1 LSSQTIQFIGL
12 LLDFIGALILAIPL
26 LKSKKEIQKESG
38 TYFGMNLYL
47 SKAMLRDRIL
57 GVLGLIFFILGF
69 GLQMLAMLV

>member
-1 LSSQTIQFIGL
+1 L